1 VPAEDVVV
9 TPAVL
14 VEHAAR
20 IDAAA
25 GEIATAGQAGQ
36 SVRVDRGAYGQLCT
50 FVPVMIDGLQGLV
63 VDAIDAA
70 ADSLRDTAD
79 RLRSAATGYR
89 DTDQNRE
96 RVNARLRA
104 AL

>member
-1 VPAEDVVV
+1 MSAEDVVV
-9 TPAVL
+9 TSAAL
-14 VEHAAR
+14 VQHAAR

-25 GEIATAGQAGQ
+25 SEIATAGRAGQ
-36 SVRVDRGAYGQLCT
+36 CARVDRAAYGQLCT
-50 FVPVMIDGLQGLV
+50 FVPVMIDGLQGVV

-70 ADSLRDTAD
+70 ADSLRDTSD
-79 RLRSAATGYR
+79 RLRSAATAYR
-89 DTDQNRE
+89 DTDQDRE